1 MSSKTPTMAAT
12 TKGKLVVVSGPSGVG
27 KSTVVP
33 QVMRRFTDRLERSIS
48 ATTRAPRP
56 GEQEGVDYHF
66 LKSEEF
72 ARRRRAG
79 DFLETV
85 EVFGRGHWYGT
96 LWEAV
101 RPRLDAGKWV
111 LLEVDVTG
119 AAEVLQKYADAITIF
134 IRPSSLDELERRLRS
149 RGTEDEDTIRHRLE
163 VAMREIAEAD
173 RYTFQVTNHTVPQAV
188 DEITQI
194 LKDQGIFH
202 D

>member
-1 MSSKTPTMAAT
+1 MSAT
-12 TKGKLVVVSGPSGVG
+12 KHGKLVVLSGPSGVG

-33 QVMRRFTDRLERSIS
+33 RVMERLAGRLERSIS

-66 LKSEEF
+66 LEPEEF
-72 ARRRRAG
+72 VRRREAG
-79 DFLETV
+79 EFLETV

-101 RPRLDAGKWV
+101 RPRLAAGKWV
-111 LLEVDVTG
+111 LLEIDVAG
-119 AAEVLQKYADAITIF
+119 AEEVLRKYADAITIF

-149 RGTEDEDTIRHRLE
+149 RGTENEEAIQRRLE
-163 VAMREIAEAD
+163 VAQREIVQAD
-173 RYTFQVTNHTVPQAV
+173 QYTYQVVNNTVPQAV
-188 DEITQI
+188 DEIIQI
-194 LKDQGIFH
+194 LEDQGILN